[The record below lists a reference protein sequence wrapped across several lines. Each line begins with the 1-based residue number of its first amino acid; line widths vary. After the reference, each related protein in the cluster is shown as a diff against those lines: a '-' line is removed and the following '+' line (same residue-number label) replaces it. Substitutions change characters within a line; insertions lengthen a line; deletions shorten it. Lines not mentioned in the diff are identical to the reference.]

1 MIPFRFQR
9 ITRRQGRGDEAYYA
23 YVEEAD
29 DAANKVSQRK
39 RSGMKLWRNFFLLI
53 IAAVFFSG
61 CIRTVPKPAFY
72 PVAASNIDFTDDLD
86 SASLE
91 LAIQRSINY
100 YENAGRDKLY
110 RVANKSISAKQLKET
125 LIAFRALLRKTDNSA
140 DLSKKIAAEFN
151 VYRIAGNDN
160 SGNALFTGYY
170 EPLLEGSLK
179 RTEKYKYPLYQVPPD
194 LIKKENKIGRMRDG
208 KFIPYYSR
216 REIDVDGVLQGK
228 NLELVWVSDPVEL
241 FSLQIQGSGKIK
253 LEDGTLLTVGF
264 AQTNGRLFRSVTKF
278 LLEGGKITSSEA
290 SYRHL
295 FLKGKSEQEIYDI
308 LSHNERYT
316 FFRFL
321 DKEPVGSLGE
331 PVTPDRSIATD
342 PDYFPEGALA
352 FVRLRKPVFD
362 TEGNV
367 KERIT
372 FSRFVLNQ
380 DKGSAIEGPGR
391 VDLFC
396 GFGEK
401 AEYTAGTLKENGDLY
416 LLLKK

>member
-1 MIPFRFQR
+1 
-9 ITRRQGRGDEAYYA
+9 
-23 YVEEAD
+23 
-29 DAANKVSQRK
+29 
-39 RSGMKLWRNFFLLI
+39 MKLWRNFLLLI
-53 IAAVFFSG
+53 IVAVFFSG
-61 CIRTVPKPAFY
+61 CMRAVPKSSFY
-72 PVAASNIDFTDDLD
+72 PIVAADMDFTDDLD

-91 LAIQRSINY
+91 SAIQRSINY
-100 YENAGRDKLY
+100 YENVGRDKVY
-110 RVANKSISAKQLKET
+110 RVADKVISAQQLKET
-125 LIAFRALLRKTDNSA
+125 LTTFRAILRKTDNGA
-140 DLSKKIAAEFN
+140 DLNRKIAAEFN
-151 VYRIAGNDN
+151 VYRIAGTGN

-179 RTEKYKYPLYQVPPD
+179 RTEKYKYPLYRVPFD
-194 LIKKENKIGRMRDG
+194 LIKKEKKIGRIKDG

-216 REIDVDGVLQGK
+216 REIDVDGVLQRK
-228 NLELVWVSDPVEL
+228 NLELVWVSDPVAL

-253 LEDGTLLTVGF
+253 LEDGTLITVGF
-264 AQTNGRLFRSVTKF
+264 AQTNGRPFRSITKY

-295 FLKGKSEQEIYDI
+295 FLKGKSEQEVYDI

-352 FVRLRKPVFD
+352 FIRLRKPVFD
-362 TEGNV
+362 AEGNV
-367 KERIT
+367 KERIN

-401 AEYTAGTLKENGDLY
+401 AEYTAGTLKENGELY

>member
-1 MIPFRFQR
+1 
-9 ITRRQGRGDEAYYA
+9 
-23 YVEEAD
+23 
-29 DAANKVSQRK
+29 
-39 RSGMKLWRNFFLLI
+39 MKLWRNFFLLI
-53 IAAVFFSG
+53 IVAVFFSG
-61 CIRTVPKPAFY
+61 CVRAVPKSSFY
-72 PVAASNIDFTDDLD
+72 PVVAADMDFTDDLD

-100 YENAGRDKLY
+100 YENAGRDKVY
-110 RVANKSISAKQLKET
+110 RVADRVISARQLKET
-125 LIAFRALLRKTDNSA
+125 LTAFRAILHKTDNAA
-140 DLSKKIAAEFN
+140 DLNRKIAAEFN
-151 VYRIAGNDN
+151 VYRIAGTGN

-179 RTEKYKYPLYQVPPD
+179 RTEKYKYPLYRVPPD
-194 LIKKENKIGRMRDG
+194 LIKKENKIGRMKDG

-216 REIDVDGVLQGK
+216 REIDAEGVLQGK
-228 NLELVWVSDPVEL
+228 NLQLVWVADPVEL

-253 LEDGTLLTVGF
+253 LEDGTLLTVGY
-264 AQTNGRLFRSVTKF
+264 AHDNGRPFRSITKF
-278 LLEGGKITSSEA
+278 MLDKGKINSSEA
-290 SYRHL
+290 TYRYD
-295 FLKGKSEQEIYDI
+295 FLKGKNEQEIYDI

-352 FVRLRKPVFD
+352 FIRLRKPVFD
-362 TEGNV
+362 TEGNF
-367 KERIT
+367 KERIN
-372 FSRFVLNQ
+372 FSRFVLSQ
-380 DKGSAIEGPGR
+380 DKGSDIKGPGR

-416 LLLKK
+416 LLIKK